1 MEWWRWVS
9 AGVVVVLLVILQL
22 LWFDTLRDR
31 PGWSVRR
38 AGARS
43 AVTLVAIPIAIVL
56 VAFSPWWVAA
66 VLIAVPAV
74 AVITMGLAS

>member
-1 MEWWRWVS
+1 MS

-31 PGWSVRR
+31 PGWSMRR
-38 AGARS
+38 AAARS
-43 AVTLVAIPIAIVL
+43 AVSLGAIPIAIVL
-56 VAFSPWWVAA
+56 VVFSPWWVAA

-74 AVITMGLAS
+74 AVIAMGLAS